1 MKEKKYIHRKV
12 TNQSD
17 FLIQLPYMT
26 GVLVRTRKK
35 QRVDGWKS
43 HAYQTELPRMLL
55 ASNKQASNS
64 RRREMRVVAF
74 LSQNDSG
81 SCLWGPMGAC
91 HPHLGLHCYEA
102 ISLFT
107 YTVRWNTK
115 MSRFQVAWFPS
126 RRICRRESWGTELYF
141 CYCFLVCFLFWGVG
155 NIPHLPRSQLKCVP
169 NFVNTWNQNVFL
181 NQYCVVSVLH
191 PLPLSPK
198 NGTMKV
204 RLWFITLDIWEWG
217 EQST

>member
-17 FLIQLPYMT
+17 FLIQLPHVT

-43 HAYQTELPRMLL
+43 HAYQTDLPGMLL
-55 ASNKQASNS
+55 ASNKQASDS
-64 RRREMRVVAF
+64 RRETCVVAF

-102 ISLFT
+102 MRLFT

-115 MSRFQVAWFPS
+115 MGRYQVAWFPS
-126 RRICRRESWGTELYF
+126 RRICRRVMKDQAVLLLLFPGLLS
-141 CYCFLVCFLFWGVG
+141 FLGCVG
-155 NIPHLPRSQLKCVP
+155 IS
-169 NFVNTWNQNVFL
+169 
-181 NQYCVVSVLH
+181 H
-191 PLPLSPK
+191 PPPLGC
-198 NGTMKV
+198 NAC
-204 RLWFITLDIWEWG
+204 LIL
-217 EQST
+217 